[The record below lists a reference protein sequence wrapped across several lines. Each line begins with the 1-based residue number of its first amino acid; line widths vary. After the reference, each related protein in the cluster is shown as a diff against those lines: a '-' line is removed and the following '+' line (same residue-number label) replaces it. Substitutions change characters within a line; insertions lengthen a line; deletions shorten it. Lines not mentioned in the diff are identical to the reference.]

1 MKKFIKVC
9 GITVLT
15 LCLAG
20 LVMVLVAVST
30 KGTAGVEAV
39 VEQVTGGRVHV
50 NLDFLGDNWGIS
62 PRQTGRGTG
71 RGVRDRQFA
80 EL

>member
-9 GITVLT
+9 GITVLI

-39 VEQVTGGRVHV
+39 VEQVTGGRGQGACEPG
-50 NLDFLGDNWGIS
+50 F
-62 PRQTGRGTG
+62 PRR
-71 RGVRDRQFA
+71 
-80 EL
+80 

>member
-9 GITVLT
+9 GITVLI

-39 VEQVTGGRVHV
+39 VEQVTGAGCM
-50 NLDFLGDNWGIS
+50 
-62 PRQTGRGTG
+62 
-71 RGVRDRQFA
+71 
-80 EL
+80 